1 MLTKLTA
8 TGRKNLCMR
17 STLLIA
23 AVAIAGCANVPVD
36 EAQAVFDYECAGLPL
51 TKEGACDRAQLDD
64 HDPDWQ
70 RKGNADIFQALF
82 AAYDRVGAEVRSG
95 TLTEQ
100 QGEQRMADVKAAL
113 GKAAKKMGASRRQAI
128 AQALTSSG
136 GT

>member
-1 MLTKLTA
+1 MLTKLAA
-8 TGRKNLCMR
+8 TGRKHRCMR

-36 EAQAVFDYECAGLPL
+36 EAQAVFDYECAGLPVS
-51 TKEGACDRAQLDD
+51 KEGACDRAQLDD